1 MSLSKLGATQI
12 LQAKQL
18 TIFCLLVALTGAGDP
33 GACEEPDATET
44 AREQE
49 QQQEQKP
56 GGDSSANPEV
66 SDAEAEDTGPQFEV
80 DDRIKIKIAPL
91 VIGPVI
97 DRVTESATVTVRAP
111 GASKVEV
118 YVEPVDA
125 PYGGRTTG
133 EPRLLGRSTNMRC
146 FCVNWSAPEPDKYV
160 RVYAIAYRSQ
170 AQPTRSRGTD
180 LGMGGKRLVIP
191 PKPDTPRGSEKN
203 APAR

>member
-1 MSLSKLGATQI
+1 MLR
-12 LQAKQL
+12 AKQL
-18 TIFCLLVALTGAGDP
+18 TIFYLLAALTVAGNT
-33 GACEEPDATET
+33 GFCQEPET
-44 AREQE
+44 SQNTPEQE
-49 QQQEQKP
+49 EREPTGNAEK
-56 GGDSSANPEV
+56 PEV

-80 DDRIKIKIAPL
+80 DDRIKIKIAPI

-118 YVEPVDA
+118 YLEPVDA

-146 FCVNWSAPEPDKYV
+146 FCVNWSAPEPAKYV

-180 LGMGGKRLVIP
+180 LGMGGKRLAIP
-191 PKPDTPRGSEKN
+191 PKSQTTPGNEQRP
-203 APAR
+203 PAR